1 MICWRVR
8 SCRAFVRKMK
18 TKQFQP
24 RFYRN
29 WLDAKELFSKRIA
42 VGESD
47 ILISSDVDL
56 DEDFLKERI
65 SDYRKNIEKYILCE
79 RSFSTSL
86 TPVRVSKGAPL
97 IVKDMAQA
105 AKRTGVGPMAA
116 VAGAIADYL
125 AKDLKGMTKELI
137 IENGGD
143 IFLKT
148 RAERRVGIYAGSS
161 KLSGKIILEIDPKK
175 TPLGICTSSG
185 TVGHSL
191 NFGIT
196 DATVII
202 AKSATLADAAAT
214 ATSNIV
220 KIPDDIKHAINF
232 AKSVEGVSA
241 VMIIVKDL
249 LSAWGD
255 IKIDKA
261 KR

>member
-1 MICWRVR
+1 
-8 SCRAFVRKMK
+8 MK

-24 RFYRN
+24 RFYRD
-29 WLDAKELFSKRIA
+29 WLDAKELFTKRIA

-47 ILISSDVDL
+47 IMISSDADL
-56 DEDFLKERI
+56 DEDFLKGRI
-65 SDYRKNIEKYILCE
+65 LDYRKNIEKYILCD
-79 RSFSTSL
+79 RNFFTSL
-86 TPVRVSKGAPL
+86 KPIRVSRGVPL
-97 IVKDMAQA
+97 IVKDMALA
-105 AKRTGVGPMAA
+105 AKKVGVGPMAA

-125 AKDLKGMTKELI
+125 AKDLKNMTKELI

-143 IFLKT
+143 IFLKSRT
-148 RAERRVGIYAGSS
+148 KRRIGIYAGSS
-161 KLSGKIILEIDPKK
+161 KLSGKIVIEIDPKK

-220 KIPDDIKHAINF
+220 KKPQDIKEAINF
-232 AKSVEGVSA
+232 AKSIEGVSA
-241 VMIIVKDL
+241 VMVIVKDL

-255 IKIDKA
+255 IKINKA
-261 KR
+261 K

>member
-1 MICWRVR
+1 MLICWQAK
-8 SCRAFVRKMK
+8 SCRVFVKKMK
-18 TKQFQP
+18 TNKYQP

-29 WLDAKELFSKRIA
+29 WLDAQELFTKRIM
-42 VGESD
+42 VEESD
-47 ILISSDVDL
+47 ISISSDVDL
-56 DEDFLKERI
+56 DEDFLKSRI
-65 SDYRKNIEKYILCE
+65 LDYRKNIEKYILCD
-79 RSFSTSL
+79 RTFLTSL
-86 TPVRVSKGAPL
+86 KPMRVSKDAPL
-97 IVKDMAQA
+97 IVKDMALA
-105 AKRTGVGPMAA
+105 AKKAGVGPMAA

-148 RAERRVGIYAGSS
+148 RMKRRIGIYAGDS
-161 KLSGKIILEIDPKK
+161 KLSGKIVIEIDAQK

-196 DATVII
+196 DATVIL
-202 AKSATLADAAAT
+202 AKSATLADAVAT

-220 KIPDDIKHAINF
+220 KKPDDIKKAINF
-232 AKSVEGVSA
+232 AKSIKDISA

-255 IKIDKA
+255 IKIDKL
-261 KR
+261 R

>member
-1 MICWRVR
+1 
-8 SCRAFVRKMK
+8 MK
-18 TKQFQP
+18 TNKYQP

-29 WLDAKELFSKRIA
+29 WLDKKELFTKHIV

-56 DEDFLKERI
+56 DEDFLRARI
-65 SDYRKNIEKYILCE
+65 SDYRKNIAKYILCD
-79 RSFSTSL
+79 RNFSTSL
-86 TPVRVSKGAPL
+86 TPIRVSKGAPL
-97 IVKDMAQA
+97 IVKDMAEA
-105 AKRTGVGPMAA
+105 AKKSGVGPMAA

-125 AKDLKGMTKELI
+125 AKDLKNMTKELI

-148 RAERRVGIYAGSS
+148 KTKRRIGIYAGDS
-161 KLSGKIILEIDPKK
+161 KLSGKIVIEIDGKK
-175 TPLGICTSSG
+175 TPLGVCTSSG

-196 DATVII
+196 DATVIV
-202 AKSATLADAAAT
+202 AKTSTLADAVAT

-220 KIPDDIKHAINF
+220 KKSEDIKKAINF
-232 AKSVEGVSA
+232 AKSIQGVTA
-241 VMIIVKDL
+241 ILIIVKDL

-255 IKIDKA
+255 IKIEKA
-261 KR
+261 K